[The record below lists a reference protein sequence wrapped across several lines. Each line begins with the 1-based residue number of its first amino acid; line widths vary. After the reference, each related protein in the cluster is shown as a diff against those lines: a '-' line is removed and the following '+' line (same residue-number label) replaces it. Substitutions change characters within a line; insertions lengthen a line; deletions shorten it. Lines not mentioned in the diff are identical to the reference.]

1 MLTGDLIKPRLR
13 IQGSNLL
20 VEMVNEQ
27 NPALQQIARD
37 LIALFRQHKGQTQAA
52 WEEALHAYEGASLDY
67 TLIRGLAKVLADAA
81 TFTPIVTPLPPAT
94 LRERVFAHGPV
105 FDNTDIFHPKTRSE
119 VLQQIADEYG
129 LSPAELEEMLF
140 ADRHATY
147 RLTDPGPEW
156 TPTGLLA
163 RYNLELARG
172 ALYWASHIT
181 IEVAS
186 NYKDLWK
193 YIKLFKLMF
202 WAEPMP
208 EGGYRIDLDGPISP
222 FVTATLRYG
231 RQLAAFLPAL
241 LLCERWQ
248 MQAEV
253 FPPQGQGQKLYVLD
267 HTSMLQSHFKNSGLF
282 DSRLE
287 ADFAAEF
294 EEKFGG
300 KRGHWRMS
308 RESDV
313 LLLGDTVMVP
323 DFLLVDTQDESRR
336 ILIELVG
343 YWHPNYLRR
352 KVEKVRA
359 ANCSH
364 LLLLVYDGL
373 KITPEAFEG
382 VSSEVIF
389 FRQKPV
395 LKEVM
400 ETVEAMAERL
410 YGPRQKPAP
419 TPKPAKVKENK
430 PRKRATRAPLADI
443 SEHIK
448 QRPAQ
453 KSSKKLRKVAESPA
467 PYGEDG
473 EEGEGEKEGQG
484 G

>member
-1 MLTGDLIKPRLR
+1 MLTSDLIKPRLR
-13 IQGSNLL
+13 IQGSSLL

-37 LIALFRQHKGQTQAA
+37 IIALFHQHKGQTWAA

-67 TLIRGLAKVLADAA
+67 ILIRGLAKVLADAA
-81 TFTPIVTPLPPAT
+81 TFTPIPTLLPPTT

-105 FDNTDIFHPKTRSE
+105 FSKPDMFHRKTRE
-119 VLQQIADEYG
+119 DVLQVVARESG
-129 LSPAELEEMLF
+129 LTPPELDEMLF

-147 RLTDPGPEW
+147 LLTDTGPDW
-156 TPTGLLA
+156 TPSGLLA

-181 IEVAS
+181 IEVSS

-202 WAEPMP
+202 WAEPKP

-222 FVTATLRYG
+222 FVTSTLRYG

-241 LLCERWQ
+241 LLCEHWQ
-248 MQAEV
+248 MFASV
-253 FPPQGQGQKLYVLD
+253 FPPQGQGEKLYHLD

-294 EEKFGG
+294 EEKFGNT
-300 KRGHWRMS
+300 RGHWRML

-323 DFLLVDTQDESRR
+323 DFLLVDTQDERRR

-343 YWHPNYLRR
+343 FWHPNYLRR

-373 KITPEAFEG
+373 KITAEAFEG

-389 FRQKPV
+389 FKQKPV

-400 ETVEAMAERL
+400 ETVEAMAERI
-410 YGPRQKPAP
+410 YGPRQKPEPAP
-419 TPKPAKVKENK
+419 KTTKQKK
-430 PRKRATRAPLADI
+430 PRKRKIVDI
-443 SEHIK
+443 SEHIQ
-448 QRPAQ
+448 QRPD
-453 KSSKKLRKVAESPA
+453 KKLRKVAEAPA
-467 PYGEDG
+467 RYGDTE
-473 EEGEGEKEGQG
+473 
-484 G
+484 